1 MESLFALL
9 GLAITLFVST
19 NADDLVVL
27 VGFFAD
33 HRFSV
38 RDIVAGQY
46 AGLAVLF
53 VVSVAAS
60 LVSLVIP
67 TVYLGL
73 LGILPILIGWKK
85 LVELRHHRA
94 ATDQPT
100 SRGSSTSYANIHAV
114 ALVTIANGGDNI
126 GIYTPAFAV
135 SSGGQIAVIAAVFV
149 AMTALWCLFAHWM
162 VTHPRL
168 GAPLRRYAHLLAPVI
183 LIGLGVAIIYNAGS
197 VPWLLHR
204 WER

>member
-1 MESLFALL
+1 MESLVALL
-9 GLAITLFVST
+9 GLAVSLFVST

-53 VVSVAAS
+53 AVSVAAS
-60 LVSLVIP
+60 LLSLVIP
-67 TVYLGL
+67 SVYLGL
-73 LGILPILIGWKK
+73 LGIFPILIGLKK
-85 LVELRHHRA
+85 LVELRHHSA

-100 SRGSSTSYANIHAV
+100 SRGAGTSYGNIHAV
-114 ALVTIANGGDNI
+114 ALVTMANGGDNI
-126 GIYTPAFAV
+126 AIYTPAFAV
-135 SSGGQIAVIAAVFV
+135 SSGGQIAVIAVVFV
-149 AMTALWCLFAHWM
+149 AMTALWCLIANWM
-162 VTHPRL
+162 VAHPKL
-168 GAPLRRYAHLLAPVI
+168 GAPLRRYAHLFAPVI

-197 VPWLLHR
+197 VPWILRR
-204 WER
+204 WGR

>member
-1 MESLFALL
+1 MESLVALL
-9 GLAITLFVST
+9 GLAVTLFVST

-33 HRFSV
+33 RRLSV

-60 LVSLVIP
+60 LLSLVIP
-67 TVYLGL
+67 SAYLGL
-73 LGILPILIGWKK
+73 LGIFPILIGLKK
-85 LVELRHHRA
+85 LVELRHHDGA
-94 ATDQPT
+94 SDLPA
-100 SRGSSTSYANIHAV
+100 SRGVSTSYGNVHGV
-114 ALVTIANGGDNI
+114 ALVTMANGGDNI

-135 SSGGQIAVIAAVFV
+135 SSGGQIAVIAVVFV
-149 AMTALWCLFAHWM
+149 AMTALWCLLAHWM

-168 GAPLRRYAHLLAPVI
+168 GAPIRRYAHVFAPVI
-183 LIGLGVAIIYNAGS
+183 LIGLGITIIYNAGS
-197 VPWLLHR
+197 VPWLLRR
-204 WER
+204 WGR

>member
-1 MESLFALL
+1 MESLVALL
-9 GLAITLFVST
+9 GLAVTLFVST

-60 LVSLVIP
+60 LLSLVIP
-67 TVYLGL
+67 SAYLGL
-73 LGILPILIGWKK
+73 LGIFPILIGLKK
-85 LVELRHHRA
+85 LVELRHHDGRA
-94 ATDQPT
+94 DLPA
-100 SRGSSTSYANIHAV
+100 SRGVGTSYGNIHAV
-114 ALVTIANGGDNI
+114 ALVTMANGGDNI

-149 AMTALWCLFAHWM
+149 AMTALWCLLAHWM

-204 WER
+204 WGR